1 MSTTI
6 ECPETR
12 QEFINLI
19 KKNSNK
25 IIIVKAHANWCRPC
39 KQIAPFV
46 KQLFDKLPS
55 NKLLVNLNID
65 DVDDVSAY
73 LKIKS
78 IPLLIGYINGEK
90 QHIYN
95 GGGKDV
101 LISFFKKCGLK
112 NSLSFDTGF

>member
-19 KKNSNK
+19 KNNSNK

-39 KQIAPFV
+39 KQMAPFI

-55 NKLLVNLNID
+55 NKLLVDLNID
-65 DVDDVSAY
+65 DADDVSAY

-78 IPLLIGYINGEK
+78 IPLLIGYIDGVK
-90 QHIYN
+90 QHIFN
-95 GGGKDV
+95 GGSKD
-101 LISFFKKCGLK
+101 LLLSFFKKCGLK
-112 NSLSFDTGF
+112 NSLTFNGGF